1 MASSLP
7 ANILA
12 LAEMT
17 PMEDLVLAL
26 LRDKLDGIP
35 VRSLIADDQQFPMV
49 LVRRSG
55 DWGEWKGDSRFLDSG
70 QLSVHAFV
78 SGIEA
83 DSDGAILSEA
93 VRVVLRDSVNVVIP
107 ERGYVTK
114 VRMQQAPT
122 RKPDWATAV
131 GPVQYA
137 DLPTGVVRF
146 ETVYQLEIRK
156 PLG

>member
-7 ANILA
+7 PAILA

-17 PMEDLVLAL
+17 PMEDLVLHV
-26 LRDKLDGIP
+26 LRAKLTDIP
-35 VRSLIADDQQFPMV
+35 VQSLIADDQKFPMV
-49 LVRRSG
+49 LARRSG

-70 QLSVHAFV
+70 QLSIHVFID
-78 SGIEA
+78 GIEA

-93 VRVVLRDSVNVVIP
+93 VRVVLRDCVNLVVPGKGHI
-107 ERGYVTK
+107 TK

-156 PLG
+156 P